1 MRIERTRTFA
11 FICPPVVPSP
21 PTARRHFI
29 SWDRPL
35 LPQAVA
41 FLAGG
46 WEGAGPLD
54 LSALLVVVPTQ
65 QSGRRLREAL
75 AEYAAIRGQAAFPP
89 RVFTPDRL
97 IAPGPGPGVASR
109 LESLLAWVE
118 IFRTIDLEAFREVF
132 PVDPPA
138 RNFSWVLRLAQEFA
152 RLQAI
157 LAEAGLRL
165 VEVNEKTGESFCETA
180 RWQQLGELERL
191 HAEKLAALGLCDA
204 QAAKI
209 TAAKNP
215 PPLADVEKIILLAT
229 PDPLPLALDV
239 LAVHARTLPLEVV
252 IFASPSEAG
261 AFDGW
266 GRPLEQAWGHRA
278 LVLPE
283 FEQRVHLCAD
293 PAAQAERIVAA
304 ARSYGAPEGLLGVG
318 VADSEMLPLLENALI
333 RAGLATYNPAGR
345 ARRGEGLYHLL
356 AALAALAREP
366 SFDAVEAL
374 ARCPDFL
381 KFLQARHGHDFS
393 PARWLDGLD
402 ELHSRHLPANL
413 ATAQAQA
420 VKLTKYPGL
429 GPALAVVAELQAAL
443 ANQVFSAGVSAAL
456 GMIFGGRQ
464 LDLVR
469 ENDARLE
476 DSATTWMEIL
486 RECAAA
492 GTRFPGLA
500 RIEWWDL
507 ALQLFGESMRT
518 EDKKAGALEL
528 QGVLELLFED
538 APHLAVAGFN
548 DGYVPD
554 SVAGDPFL
562 PESIREKL
570 GLKTNAARFA
580 RDAYVLQ
587 ALAACRARIDLL
599 FGKTSTAG
607 DPLRPSRLL
616 LRCADA
622 DLPARI
628 AFLFCA
634 PGQLQANPSWTRAWT
649 LTPRR
654 VSAPAQVAVTALRRW
669 LECPFR
675 FYLRHGLGL
684 TAIDPAK
691 NELDAGDFGALCHA
705 ALEAMG
711 REATLRDCTDAGLLR
726 EFLLAELEHRVR
738 ADYGEILSLP
748 LIIQLESARQRL
760 ARAAEVQARERA
772 AGWVITEVEKKFSLE
787 MGGLR
792 VKGKIDRIE
801 RHAETGAVR
810 VLDYKTS
817 DAPASPRDT
826 HFGAL
831 HPDGTPP
838 AWAVFDLNGRPHRWA
853 DLQLPLYLHALAA
866 EFPGAVACGYF
877 NLPKAASGTGLAM
890 WDDYTPELHAA
901 ARRCAEGVCAAI
913 RAGEFWPPNEQVRP
927 DRDEFATLFHHGVA
941 ASVTWEEARP

>member
-1 MRIERTRTFA
+1 M
-11 FICPPVVPSP
+11 VPSP
-21 PTARRHFI
+21 LTARRHFI

-46 WEGAGPLD
+46 WEGDGPLD
-54 LSALLVVVPTQ
+54 LSALLVIVPTQ

-75 AEYAAIRGQAAFPP
+75 AGHAAARGQAAFPP
-89 RVFTPDRL
+89 RIFEPKLLVAQGLGPD
-97 IAPGPGPGVASR
+97 VASR

-118 IFRTIDLEAFREVF
+118 VFRSLELEAFRDVF

-138 RNFSWVLRLAQEFA
+138 RNFSWALCLAQEFA
-152 RLQAI
+152 RLQAL

-165 VEVNEKTGESFCETA
+165 ADVDEKAGENFCETA
-180 RWQQLGELERL
+180 RWRQLGELERL
-191 HAEKLAALGLCDA
+191 HAEKLAALGLRDA

-215 PPLADVEKIILLAT
+215 PPLANVGKIILLAT

-239 LAVHARTLPLEVV
+239 LAVHARTLPLEIV
-252 IFASPSEAG
+252 IFAPPAEAD

-266 GRPLEQAWGHRA
+266 GRPLPPAWEHRA
-278 LVLPE
+278 LALPE

-293 PAAQAERIVAA
+293 PAAQAERIVAV
-304 ARSYGAPEGLLGVG
+304 ARSYGAPEGRLGVG
-318 VADSEMLPLLENALI
+318 VPDSEVTPLLENALA
-333 RAGLATYNPAGR
+333 RAGLAAYNPAGR

-393 PARWLDGLD
+393 AARWLEGLD
-402 ELHSRHLPANL
+402 ELRSRHLPANL

-420 VKLTKYPGL
+420 VKLKKCPGL
-429 GPALAVVAELQAAL
+429 GSALAVIDELYAVL
-443 ANQVFSAGVSAAL
+443 ANHEFSDGVSTAL
-456 GMIFGGRQ
+456 RMIFGGRQ
-464 LDLVR
+464 LDPVR
-469 ENDARLE
+469 ENDARFE
-476 DSATTWMEIL
+476 DSATAWMELL

-492 GTRFPGLA
+492 GARFAGLA
-500 RIEWWDL
+500 KIEWWDL
-507 ALQLFGESMRT
+507 ALPLFGESMCT
-518 EDKKAGALEL
+518 EDKPAGALEV

-548 DGYVPD
+548 DGFVPE

-562 PESIREKL
+562 PESIREEL

-587 ALAACRARIDLL
+587 ALAACRAHSGRIDLL

-622 DLPARI
+622 ELPARI
-628 AFLFCA
+628 AFLFRA
-634 PGQLQANPSWTRAWT
+634 PEHAQANPSWTRAWP

-654 VSAPAQVAVTALRRW
+654 VSVATQVAVTALRRW

-684 TAIDPAK
+684 TVVDPSK

-711 REATLRDCTDAGLLR
+711 REAALRDCTDAGVLR
-726 EFLLAELEHRVR
+726 DFLLAGLDRRVR

-760 ARAAEVQARERA
+760 ARAAEVQAGERA
-772 AGWVITEVEKKFSLE
+772 AGWVITEVEKKFSIELA
-787 MGGLR
+787 GLR
-792 VKGKIDRIE
+792 VNGKIDRID
-801 RHAETGAVR
+801 RHVETGAVR

-817 DAPASPRDT
+817 DSPASPHDAHVRVPAQD
-826 HFGAL
+826 
-831 HPDGTPP
+831 PPPP
-838 AWAVFDLNGRPHRWA
+838 AWAIFDQDGRPRAWI

-866 EFPGAVACGYF
+866 EFPGAVTCGYF
-877 NLPKAASGTGLAM
+877 NLPKAASGTGLAL

-901 ARRCAEGVCAAI
+901 ALRCAEGVCAAI
-913 RAGEFWPPNEQVRP
+913 RAGKFWPPNEQVRA
-927 DRDEFATLFHHGVA
+927 DYDEFAALFHHGVA
-941 ASVTWEEARP
+941 ASVAWEEAKP